1 MSKKALT
8 TVQAQNGSSEKD
20 SKGMKEAKEN
30 KKIEFKTP
38 TKVVKRDGRIENFE
52 ASRIEV
58 AITRC
63 FKSLNRSNFDAQ
75 KITKQ
80 IVNIVSA
87 KFEQPT
93 GGACKDA

>member
-8 TVQAQNGSSEKD
+8 TVDEKKNGSNAQDPKAMK
-20 SKGMKEAKEN
+20 KGTET
-30 KKIEFKTP
+30 KKVVYKTP

-63 FKSLNRSNFDAQ
+63 FKGLNRTNFDAKKNNRTDCKYCFC
-75 KITKQ
+75 KIRT
-80 IVNIVSA
+80 A
-87 KFEQPT
+87 D
-93 GGACKDA
+93 C